1 MRKKMLILSFL
12 TLNMIGIFIFV
23 GLNGFDEYALKSR
36 FLQIAA
42 IIIVAI
48 CIAVSTVIF
57 QTLCNNKI
65 LTPAI
70 IGLDSLYMLLQSALI
85 FSFGAANLSVYKN
98 DINFLITLVC
108 MVVFSLGL
116 YKILFSS
123 DRSIYLIMLLG
134 LVFGTLFSTLSSFF
148 EVLIDPDEFMVIQG
162 RMFASFDNIAF
173 DVLIL
178 AYIISFLSFIWIF
191 RYMKFLDHLS
201 SIKTMSNVSGV
212 ENVDLSNFNGIKEVN
227 FRVGDDK
234 ECLKLVFINKANFI
248 LMGISSNEAS
258 KNAIINAAN
267 QSHEDLENIDFTSSS
282 SNKACVIL
290 SKNENFKNLASKTY
304 LLIGG
309 M

>member
-1 MRKKMLILSFL
+1 
-12 TLNMIGIFIFV
+12 
-23 GLNGFDEYALKSR
+23 
-36 FLQIAA
+36 
-42 IIIVAI
+42 
-48 CIAVSTVIF
+48 
-57 QTLCNNKI
+57 
-65 LTPAI
+65 
-70 IGLDSLYMLLQSALI
+70 
-85 FSFGAANLSVYKN
+85 
-98 DINFLITLVC
+98 
-108 MVVFSLGL
+108 
-116 YKILFSS
+116 
-123 DRSIYLIMLLG
+123 
-134 LVFGTLFSTLSSFF
+134 
-148 EVLIDPDEFMVIQG
+148 
-162 RMFASFDNIAF
+162 
-173 DVLIL
+173 
-178 AYIISFLSFIWIF
+178 
-191 RYMKFLDHLS
+191 
-201 SIKTMSNVSGV
+201 MSNVSGV

>member
-1 MRKKMLILSFL
+1 MKRAFTILELVFVIVIL
-12 TLNMIGIFIFV
+12 GI
-23 GLNGFDEYALKSR
+23 L
-36 FLQIAA
+36 AA
-42 IIIVAI
+42 ITLPKFSSSRDEAE
-48 CIAVSTVIF
+48 VSKSLNNLK
-57 QTLCNNKI
+57 TLI
-65 LTPAI
+65 
-70 IGLDSLYMLLQSALI
+70 
-85 FSFGAANLSVYKN
+85 N
-98 DINFLITLVC
+98 DI
-108 MVVFSLGL
+108 
-116 YKILFSS
+116 
-123 DRSIYLIMLLG
+123 SIY
-134 LVFGTLFSTLSSFF
+134 TLK
-148 EVLIDPDEFMVIQG
+148 
-162 RMFASFDNIAF
+162 N
-173 DVLIL
+173 
-178 AYIISFLSFIWIF
+178 
-191 RYMKFLDHLS
+191 DHLS

-234 ECLKLVFINKANFI
+234 KCLKLVFINKVDFI